1 LAHYLYFE
9 KEIRVLYIDEIHK
22 FPDWIAH
29 IKSIYDSLPTM
40 KVVFSG
46 SSSLDLFKGVL
57 DLVRR
62 VEFYPIF
69 PMNYKEY
76 LKFFHDIELPDFTL
90 SEILE
95 RHQKIS
101 EEYAL
106 QHKQSYF
113 EDFLQK
119 GQYPYLKKYP

>member
-1 LAHYLYFE
+1 M
-9 KEIRVLYIDEIHK
+9 LYIDEIHK
-22 FPDWIAH
+22 FPDRVAH

-62 VEFYPIF
+62 VEFYNIF

-76 LKFFHDIELPDFTL
+76 LKFFHNVELPEFTL
-90 SEILE
+90 EELLTNHE
-95 RHQKIS
+95 KIS
-101 EEYAL
+101 LEHFT
-106 QHKQSYF
+106 QHKQIYF
-113 EDFLQK
+113 EDFIKK
-119 GQYPYLKKYP
+119 GQYPYIKKYT